1 MKPPRIVLRVASLAK
16 GARLR
21 GFSLIELLVV
31 IVIIGILAALI
42 VPAAGRGTSQA
53 KRAKCL
59 QNLRQIQVAT
69 IAYAG
74 ENDGQFPTAERI
86 YGFPHEFENFSNSL
100 GRYLDVTRDKIMFCP
115 GELMSTRNPSTP
127 LYQTNYTTYQYFNFN
142 NTFQGTFSS
151 NKPDLSR
158 TVTAPVNV
166 ALWGCLTF
174 VSADSKAYGHGDA
187 GVARPISGMNAVYP
201 DGHAAWVAGTNL
213 ERYYTSDS
221 GNGFYWPKPATN
233 R

>member
-1 MKPPRIVLRVASLAK
+1 MNLTQIFNRPVSLAR
-16 GARLR
+16 AVRSC
-21 GFSLIELLVV
+21 GFTLIELL
-31 IVIIGILAALI
+31 IVIAIIGTLAALI
-42 VPAAGRGTSQA
+42 FPAIGRGTSLA
-53 KRAKCL
+53 KRTKCL
-59 QNLRQIQVAT
+59 QNRRQIQVAT

-74 ENDGQFPTAERI
+74 ENNGQFPTAERA

-100 GRYLDVTRDKIMFCP
+100 GKYLDVTRDKIMFCP
-115 GELMSTRNPSTP
+115 GELMKSRNPLTP

-142 NTFQGTFSS
+142 NTFLGTFSS

-158 TVTAPVNV
+158 AVTAPVNV

-174 VSADSKAYGHGDA
+174 ITSDNKAYGHSDA
-187 GVARPISGMNAVYP
+187 GIVRPLSGMNAVYP

-213 ERYYTSDS
+213 EKYYTSDS

>member
-1 MKPPRIVLRVASLAK
+1 MNSGQIFHSPVADTRIIRF
-16 GARLR
+16 R
-21 GFSLIELLVV
+21 GFTLIELLIV
-31 IVIIGILAALI
+31 IVIIGILATLLI
-42 VPAAGRGTSQA
+42 PAIGRGTSLA
-53 KRAKCL
+53 RRTKCL

-74 ENDGQFPTAERI
+74 ENNGQFPSAERV
-86 YGFPHEFENFSNSL
+86 YGFPHELDNFSNSL

-115 GELMSTRNPSTP
+115 GELMKTRNPQTP

-142 NTFQGTFSS
+142 NAFQGTFST

-158 TVTAPVNV
+158 AVTAPVDV

-174 VSADSKAYGHGDA
+174 ITSDNKAFGHSDA
-187 GVARPISGMNAVYP
+187 GVARPLTGMNAVYP

-221 GNGFYWPKPATN
+221 GNGFYWPKPVVKP
-233 R
+233 

>member
-1 MKPPRIVLRVASLAK
+1 MKFLQRNFRVASMA
-16 GARLR
+16 GAVRST
-21 GFSLIELLVV
+21 GFTLIELLVV
-31 IVIIGILAALI
+31 IGIICILAAMI
-42 VPAAGRGTSQA
+42 FPAIGRGTSQA
-53 KRAKCL
+53 KRTKCL

-74 ENDGQFPTAERI
+74 ENNGQFPTAERI

-100 GRYLDVTRDKIMFCP
+100 GKYLDVTRDKIMFCP
-115 GELMSTRNPSTP
+115 GELMKTRNPLTP
-127 LYQTNYTTYQYFNFN
+127 LYQTNYTTYQYFNFDN
-142 NTFQGTFSS
+142 AFQGTFSS

-158 TVTAPVNV
+158 SVTAPVNV

-174 VSADSKAYGHGDA
+174 ISADSKAYGHSDA
-187 GVARPISGMNAVYP
+187 GVVRPISGMNAVYP

-233 R
+233 H